1 MNSNRGLRDPSPARE
16 RLGTGS
22 FTIISVKKLA
32 LFLLVLLA
40 VAAVYYPLHVI
51 HPFKRQEEAQ
61 LLFAL
66 AVKKWSPLL
75 TAILAFTGLIVGVRI
90 WKERGTWKR
99 LGVAFAL
106 LLLGVSAA
114 ASRINIYELM
124 FKPVPS
130 AGFIPALEAKYEPK
144 DMVMSVQLDGQIK
157 AWPVRTMG
165 YHHIF
170 NDELAGQ
177 PLVVTY

>member
-1 MNSNRGLRDPSPARE
+1 M
-16 RLGTGS
+16 
-22 FTIISVKKLA
+22 KKLG
-32 LFLLVLLA
+32 LLLLVILA

-51 HPFKRQEEAQ
+51 HPFKHQDQGQ

-66 AVKKWSPLL
+66 AVKRWAPWLTILFAIIGLILTVQIWNERGVWKRISVIVAMLLL
-75 TAILAFTGLIVGVRI
+75 T
-90 WKERGTWKR
+90 
-99 LGVAFAL
+99 
-106 LLLGVSAA
+106 VSAA
-114 ASRINIYELM
+114 ASRLNVYEMM

-130 AGFIPALEAKYEPK
+130 AGFVPALEAKYEPT
-144 DMVMSVQLDGQIK
+144 DMVMSVQLNGDVK

-165 YHHIF
+165 YHHVF